1 MLIDFVLANRAEI
14 LSRVRARVLARGTP
28 SPTVEQL
35 DEGLPLFLDQL
46 ATALRTQGKP
56 TLAHHET
63 ITKSANVHGSNL
75 WSHGFTVRQ
84 VVHDYGDICQVITD
98 LAVEQKA
105 SINTEEYRTLNLC
118 LDDAIAGA
126 VDEYAKRREGAIR
139 DEGAERLG
147 VLVHELRNLLST
159 ATLAYESV
167 KKGVVGVE
175 GSTGLILGR
184 SLIGLRNL
192 VDRSL
197 ADARLEAGLENI
209 ERVPVGTVLEEV
221 EITASVLAQAREINF
236 SVDLGDLT
244 LTVAADRQLLT
255 AAVANLV
262 QNAFKFTRKKGSVS
276 LRTRTAGGRVLIDV
290 EDECGGLP
298 PGKAEEFFKPHHQQ
312 GADRTGLGLGL
323 SICLKT
329 VRAIQ
334 GDVYVKNLPGKGCIF
349 TIDLPREATPPI
361 PIGGRQPKTEAGAKR
376 SARRPPPRR
385 PRHR

>member
-1 MLIDFVLANRAEI
+1 MSRAE
-14 LSRVRARVLARGTP
+14 
-28 SPTVEQL
+28 
-35 DEGLPLFLDQL
+35 GLHQH
-46 ATALRTQGKP
+46 GK
-56 TLAHHET
+56 
-63 ITKSANVHGSNL
+63 S
-75 WSHGFTVRQ
+75 F
-84 VVHDYGDICQVITD
+84 
-98 LAVEQKA
+98 
-105 SINTEEYRTLNLC
+105 RTLNLC

-147 VLVHELRNLLST
+147 VLAHELRNLLST

-298 PGKAEEFFKPHHQQ
+298 PARQEEFFKP
-312 GADRTGLGLGL
+312 
-323 SICLKT
+323 
-329 VRAIQ
+329 
-334 GDVYVKNLPGKGCIF
+334 
-349 TIDLPREATPPI
+349 PP
-361 PIGGRQPKTEAGAKR
+361 Q
-376 SARRPPPRR
+376 ARRRPHRAR
-385 PRHR
+385 PRALHLPQDGPRDSG